1 MLPCLRMRVL
11 IAEDD
16 AVIRTVL
23 SRLVTQLGDEP
34 MLASD
39 GEEAWRILQTTT
51 CPAVISDW
59 QMPGCDG
66 LELLRRIR
74 EQDGTAVYTYF
85 ILLTASDASDA
96 AEHALQSGVDD
107 YLSKPIRKVELMA
120 RLAVARRI
128 VTLGRDIAER
138 NRALAGANQRMRR
151 DLAAAATAQKALL
164 PSVLP
169 EPPGYHLGWRYQPC
183 EECAGDLLG
192 VVQVDP
198 DHLGLYLF
206 DVSGHGVSA
215 ALLAVQVARVL
226 PTLVRTVGGSP
237 ATPLAVAEGLN
248 ATFHQANSVRFITL
262 IYGLLDLRRHTL
274 ELVTCGHPAP
284 LVQRA
289 DGQIEQLERSSHPIA
304 IIPPGQARF
313 ATWSE
318 ALAPGDRILFLSD
331 GVIEAPSH
339 DPLDPDDPFGG
350 ERLREI
356 WHQARRL
363 PFEDA
368 LTEVMDGLAVWR
380 GTARTTDD
388 ITLLGVERTH

>member
-1 MLPCLRMRVL
+1 MRVL
-11 IAEDD
+11 IAEYD
-16 AVIRTVL
+16 AVIGPAL
-23 SRLVTQLGDEP
+23 SRLIRHLGDEP
-34 MLASD
+34 VPASD
-39 GEEAWRILQTTT
+39 GEEAWRILQEAP
-51 CPAVISDW
+51 CPAVISAW

-74 EQDGTAVYTYF
+74 ERDGTAAYTYF
-85 ILLTASDASDA
+85 ILLTAESAADA
-96 AEHALQSGVDD
+96 AEHALHCGVDD
-107 YLSKPIRKVELMA
+107 HLSIPVRKVELMA
-120 RLAVARRI
+120 RLAVARR
-128 VTLGRDIAER
+128 VVALGRDIAER

-164 PSVLP
+164 PTVLP
-169 EPPGYHLGWRYQPC
+169 EAPGYHLGWRYQPC

-192 VVQVDP
+192 VVPIDA

-226 PTLVRTVGGSP
+226 PTLVYAAGGGP

-248 ATFHQANSVRFITL
+248 ATFHQVQSVRFITL
-262 IYGLLDLRRHTL
+262 IYGLLNVRRHTL

-289 DGQIEQLERSSHPIA
+289 AGGLEQIERSSHPIA

-313 ATWSE
+313 ATWNE
-318 ALAPGDRILFLSD
+318 TLAPGDRVLFLSD
-331 GVIEAPSH
+331 GVIEAPNP
-339 DPLDPDDPFGG
+339 DPFSADELFGG
-350 ERLREI
+350 ERLRAVWRQVRE
-356 WHQARRL
+356 R

-368 LTEVMDGLAVWR
+368 LTGVMDGLAEWR